1 MYMYFLNLILN
12 ITCDAASDSDT
23 DVRFLSGTRRIWP
36 GNTVRAANRLSMPN
50 SDGVVSNLAATE
62 VNVSDAST

>member
-1 MYMYFLNLILN
+1 VR
-12 ITCDAASDSDT
+12 DDS
-23 DVRFLSGTRRIWP
+23 RF
-36 GNTVRAANRLSMPN
+36 SMAN